1 MLAGALLAGCRAQP
15 PVALDL
21 AAAAPLADHHAPWE
35 LFVFGSPSAEV
46 VQGAGI
52 VVAPGQPSEEA
63 HAWAAVHSELVL
75 RWPRAEPRLAVFD
88 MAPHP
93 SLHGQEAD
101 VFLNDETAGHLVLE
115 ADRRR
120 YAVEL
125 PASRQKPGHN
135 VLRLAFAYGS
145 APQKPHRLRLGAAL
159 YSLAVG
165 PAADPTLGALAVPGA
180 PPPLFVATGAG
191 PPKLTQVGPSG
202 LHFAFA
208 APAGGELRFT
218 PGLHSSAPAGSAASL
233 RVTLE
238 EDRGPERELWSGTIG
253 GSGAGREVAV
263 PLNVPAGQI

>member
-1 MLAGALLAGCRAQP
+1 
-15 PVALDL
+15 
-21 AAAAPLADHHAPWE
+21 
-35 LFVFGSPSAEV
+35 
-46 VQGAGI
+46 
-52 VVAPGQPSEEA
+52 PGQPSEEA

-101 VFLNDETAGHLVLE
+101 VFLNDENVGHLVLE

-125 PASRQKPGHN
+125 PPSPPKPRPNPPPPNTPGHTPPPLPRATGPPPQN
-135 VLRLAFAYGS
+135 PPPRPRARALSTLAA
-145 APQKPHRLRLGAAL
+145 
-159 YSLAVG
+159 G

-208 APAGGELRFT
+208 
-218 PGLHSSAPAGSAASL
+218 
-233 RVTLE
+233 
-238 EDRGPERELWSGTIG
+238 
-253 GSGAGREVAV
+253 
-263 PLNVPAGQI
+263 